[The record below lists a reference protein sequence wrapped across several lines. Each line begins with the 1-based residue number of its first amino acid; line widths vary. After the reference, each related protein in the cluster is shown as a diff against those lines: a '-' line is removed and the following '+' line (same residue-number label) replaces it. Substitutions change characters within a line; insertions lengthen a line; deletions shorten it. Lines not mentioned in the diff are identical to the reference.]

1 MPTGQLKNSSK
12 ENSTEEPQEH
22 GAPAHMD
29 RSLTAGRDE
38 RLKRPLKSN
47 RSGGPRT
54 SEGRA
59 RSSLNAIK
67 HGGYVTA
74 KSASVAYQALR
85 DELTIRISPI
95 GAAEEGIVES
105 LALEL
110 YSLTMLGRLEVE
122 RLQAATSAEVNL
134 IELAQTLSYPWT
146 RTHLEAL
153 RSPPSPSVL
162 TARLL
167 DFFEGHL
174 HELEGQKAAGLSRAD
189 QLTVSAVGFF
199 IDDLKNERLEG
210 SQEPDYLECLDRHVL
225 TLGTGHAMLA
235 DSMALAVDLHHLVDY
250 WLFRNSHRIEATRR
264 ELQVG
269 QMVRTLTDQ
278 HVGRA
283 RDLAHRHVQQ
293 CIELLEL
300 LQASPV
306 DLGGKRIRR
315 AQPSG
320 E

>member
-1 MPTGQLKNSSK
+1 MPAGHLKNLSN
-12 ENSTEEPQEH
+12 ENSTERPEAHDEPVRV
-22 GAPAHMD
+22 D
-29 RSLTAGRDE
+29 RSITSGRDE
-38 RLKRPLKSN
+38 RLKRPLHSN
-47 RSGGPRT
+47 RLGGPRT

-85 DELTIRISPI
+85 DELTIRICPI

-110 YSLTMLGRLEVE
+110 YRLTMLGRLEVE

-134 IELAQTLSYPWT
+134 IELAQALSYPWA

-153 RSPPSPSVL
+153 RSPPSPAAL
-162 TARLL
+162 RARLL
-167 DFFEGHL
+167 DFFAGH
-174 HELEGQKAAGLSRAD
+174 HQELEGQKAAGLSNAD
-189 QLTVSAVGFF
+189 QLTASAVGSF

-210 SQEPDYLECLDRHVL
+210 GQEPDYLECLDRHVL

-235 DSMALAVDLHHLVDY
+235 DSMFLAVDLHHLVDY

-264 ELQVG
+264 ELQLG
-269 QMVRTLTDQ
+269 QMVRILTDQ
-278 HVGRA
+278 QVGRA
-283 RDLAHRHVQQ
+283 HELAHRHVQQ

-300 LQASPV
+300 LQARPV
-306 DLGGKRIRR
+306 DLGGKRIRHD
-315 AQPSG
+315 PSPG